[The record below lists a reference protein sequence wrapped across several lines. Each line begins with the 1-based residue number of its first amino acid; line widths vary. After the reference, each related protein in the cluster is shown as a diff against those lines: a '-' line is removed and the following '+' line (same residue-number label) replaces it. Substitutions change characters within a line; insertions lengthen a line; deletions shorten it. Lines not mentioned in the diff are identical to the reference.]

1 MIISKMKLLEPS
13 RVTILLM
20 ILSALG
26 LPLAA
31 SAAGS
36 AQDPGGSLPPVG
48 RRATPDAYN
57 VVWDSPSKDALGSMP
72 LGNGDIGLNVWVEAS
87 GDLLFYIGKT
97 DAWDD
102 NNRLV
107 KIGRV
112 RVSLRPNPF
121 SGPGF
126 RQELRLGRGEIVVDG
141 RVGESPVQAR
151 VWVEADHPV
160 IHVETDG
167 AVPLTATAAI
177 ELWRTEKTTLPSIE
191 VSDTFSSAP
200 PDKMQPTVVE
210 PDHVFPELA
219 GEIAWC
225 HHNIKSVGPELSMR
239 FQDLLEAPWKDPLL
253 QRTFGALIRADGGKR
268 LDDLHL
274 VASADARHHVS
285 VHVLT
290 LQPASPEAWLAAIR
304 AQARKIESVALEKRR
319 AAHLAWW
326 AAFWDRS
333 HIDIRDASRD
343 GIPPRPITAG
353 FDVSRGYALQRF
365 INACSG
371 RGAYPIK
378 FNGNI
383 FTVGR
388 PGKPGDADYRL
399 WGPGYWWQNSRLPY
413 IGSCASGDFD
423 LMRPFFGMFAGEI
436 YEVSKYR
443 TRRYFGHPGA
453 YFAECVF
460 PWGAVFMQSYG
471 WEVPAAEREDKLQ
484 TSGWHKWEWVA
495 GPELAWMMLEYFDYT
510 GDAAFLRAKAV
521 PLSLEVMTFFD
532 RHYKTGPDGKLVM
545 HPSQALETWW
555 ECTNPMPE
563 VAGLRA
569 VAARLLALP
578 GGSLSAAERA
588 FVLELQMKLPELPVR
603 ERDGVKMLAPAE
615 KFADKRNVENPELY
629 AVFPFR
635 LCSFEKPNAVLG
647 RQALLHVTDQGAFGW
662 RQDDIFKAY
671 LGLDTAAQE
680 NVVLRARKS
689 DPDCRFPAFWG
700 PNYDWTPDQDHG
712 GVLVKAVQSMLV
724 QTEGRTIHLLPAWPK
739 DWDVDFKLHAPFQT
753 VIEGRVQDGMLQ
765 YWKVTPASRRGDVVL
780 GKGWKPI
787 APPSGAD
794 DDIPPIP
801 GERRG

>member
-1 MIISKMKLLEPS
+1 MTN
-13 RVTILLM
+13 R
-20 ILSALG
+20 LSDALSLAVLVLG
-26 LPLAA
+26 LLGTAL
-31 SAAGS
+31 SVLGQSGVKTGS
-36 AQDPGGSLPPVG
+36 PE
-48 RRATPDAYN
+48 AYN
-57 VVWDSPSKDALGSMP
+57 IVWNTPSKDALGSMP

-87 GDLLFYIGKT
+87 GDIIFYIGKT
-97 DAWDD
+97 DSWDD

-107 KIGRV
+107 KVGRV

-121 SGPGF
+121 GGAGF
-126 RQELRLGRGEIVVDG
+126 RQELRLHSGEIVVDG
-141 RVGESPVQAR
+141 RVEGRPVKAR
-151 VWVEADHPV
+151 IWVEADNPV
-160 IHVETDG
+160 IHVETEG
-167 AVPLTATAAI
+167 EAALTATASI
-177 ELWRTEKTTLPSIE
+177 ELWRTEKTPLPSIE
-191 VSDTFSSAP
+191 VSDTYYDAP
-200 PDKMQPTVVE
+200 PGKSAPTVVE
-210 PDHVFPELA
+210 PDIVFPNLPD
-219 GEIAWC
+219 GVAWC

-253 QRTFGALIRADGGKR
+253 QRTFGAMIRVEKGRRIDDRHIESPASLCQR
-268 LDDLHL
+268 L
-274 VASADARHHVS
+274 S
-285 VHVLT
+285 VYVLT
-290 LQPASPEAWLAAIR
+290 QQPATCETWLASIR
-304 AQARKIESVALEKRR
+304 KTIRRTESVGLEKRR
-319 AAHLAWW
+319 DAHLAWW
-326 AAFWDRS
+326 AGFWDRS
-333 HIDIRDASRD
+333 RIDIRDAGRD
-343 GIPPRPITAG
+343 GIPPQPITAG

-423 LMRPFFGMFAGEI
+423 LIQPFFRMFAGEI
-436 YEVSKYR
+436 FEVSKYR

-471 WEVPAAEREDKLQ
+471 WDVPAAEREDKLQ
-484 TSGWHKWEWVA
+484 VSGYHKWEWVA
-495 GPELAWMMLEYFDYT
+495 GPELAWMMLEYYDYT
-510 GDAAFLRAKAV
+510 EDRAFLKAKAV
-521 PLSLEVMTFFD
+521 PLALEVMTFFD
-532 RHYKTGPDGKLVM
+532 RHYKTDEAGKLVM
-545 HPSQALETWW
+545 HPAQALETWW
-555 ECTNPMPE
+555 DSTAPMPE

-578 GGSLSAAERA
+578 TGKLSAADRK
-588 FVLELQMKLPELPVR
+588 FVLSFQKKIPELPVR
-603 ERDGVKMLAPAE
+603 EADGLKMLAPAE

-647 RQALLHVTDQGAFGW
+647 RQALLRVLDQGAFGW

-671 LGLDTAAQE
+671 LGLAEGAQE
-680 NVVLRARKS
+680 NVILRARKS

-724 QTEGRTIHLLPAWPK
+724 QTEGKAIFLLPAWPK
-739 DWDVDFKLHAPFQT
+739 DWDVDFKLHAPFKT
-753 VIEGRVQDGMLQ
+753 IVEGRVKDGKLQ
-765 YWKVTPASRRGDVVL
+765 SWTVTPASRRAEVVL
-780 GKGWKPI
+780 GKGWK
-787 APPSGAD
+787 
-794 DDIPPIP
+794 
-801 GERRG
+801 

>member
-1 MIISKMKLLEPS
+1 
-13 RVTILLM
+13 
-20 ILSALG
+20 
-26 LPLAA
+26 
-31 SAAGS
+31 
-36 AQDPGGSLPPVG
+36 
-48 RRATPDAYN
+48 
-57 VVWDSPSKDALGSMP
+57 MP

-87 GDLLFYIGKT
+87 GDILFYIGKT
-97 DAWDD
+97 DSWDD

-121 SGPGF
+121 AGTGF
-126 RQELRLGRGEIVVDG
+126 RQELRLHQGEIVIDGSVEGKPVKARIWVD
-141 RVGESPVQAR
+141 ANN
-151 VWVEADHPV
+151 PV
-160 IHVETDG
+160 IHVETEG
-167 AVPLTATAAI
+167 GVPLTATAAI

-191 VSDTFSSAP
+191 VSDTYYDAPKDKSA
-200 PDKMQPTVVE
+200 PTVVE
-210 PDHVFPELA
+210 PDFFFPNLT

-239 FQDLLEAPWKDPLL
+239 FQDLLGAPWKDPLL
-253 QRTFGALIRADGGKR
+253 HRTFGALIRAEKGRR
-268 LDDLHL
+268 LDDKRLEAAPA
-274 VASADARHHVS
+274 ASQHIS
-285 VHVLT
+285 IFVLT
-290 LQPASPEAWLAAIR
+290 QQPATPEAWLASVR
-304 AQARKIESVALEKRR
+304 KTAQKTEAVNLTKSR

-343 GIPPRPITAG
+343 GIPLNPPTAG

-423 LMRPFFGMFAGEI
+423 LMQPFFGMYAGEVF
-436 YEVSKYR
+436 EVSKYR

-453 YFAECVF
+453 YFAECIF

-471 WEVPAAEREDKLQ
+471 WQVPAAERQDKLQ
-484 TSGWHKWEWVA
+484 VSGYHKWEWVA

-510 GDAAFLRAKAV
+510 GDRAFLRAKAV
-521 PLSLEVMTFFD
+521 PLALEVMTFFD
-532 RHYKTGPDGKLVM
+532 RHYKTDAAGKLIM
-545 HPSQALETWW
+545 NPSQALETWW
-555 ECTNPMPE
+555 DCTNPMPE
-563 VAGLRA
+563 VAGLHA
-569 VAARLLALP
+569 VAARVLALP
-578 GGSLSAAERA
+578 EGTLSAVDRTFVAA
-588 FVLELQMKLPELPVR
+588 FQRKIPELPVR
-603 ERDGVKMLAPAE
+603 EVDGVKMLSPAE

-629 AVFPFR
+629 AVYPFR
-635 LCSFEKPNAVLG
+635 LSSFEKPNAALG
-647 RQALLHVTDQGAFGW
+647 RQALARVLDQGAFGW

-671 LGLDTAAQE
+671 LGLAEGAQE

-724 QTEGRTIHLLPAWPK
+724 QTEGKTIFLLPAWPR

-753 VIEGRVQDGMLQ
+753 VIEGRVQDGKLQ
-765 YWKVTPASRRGDVVL
+765 SWKVTPNSRRMDVVV
-780 GKGWKPI
+780 GAGWKN
-787 APPSGAD
+787 
-794 DDIPPIP
+794 
-801 GERRG
+801 